1 MREIINK
8 SDPVAIPLM
17 CGHPHRAMDIT
28 VDKLEVS
35 GSSRSGGRERVSMH
49 LASFAGFIY
58 CIRVCLRIKLDSC
71 DQVRLPGN
79 NLLDACLPSE
89 SGRGND
95 ARSGDPM
102 GGWWQMKGKQTFQQ
116 KWCLPQG
123 RQQCKLQFCLKG
135 NPVIFDEVHGVRLN
149 GDSEM
154 AMHGNI

>member
-71 DQVRLPGN
+71 DQVRKVWIVPCPCDSRLGV
-79 NLLDACLPSE
+79 LKLDE
-89 SGRGND
+89 
-95 ARSGDPM
+95 
-102 GGWWQMKGKQTFQQ
+102 
-116 KWCLPQG
+116 
-123 RQQCKLQFCLKG
+123 
-135 NPVIFDEVHGVRLN
+135 I
-149 GDSEM
+149 
-154 AMHGNI
+154 